1 MTLSVSSFDALVQVT
16 RSGACESLHLGAVA
30 VMEGGGR
37 LVAFAGDPQVPV
49 FWRSTAKFHQ
59 ALGLLSHPG
68 AGDLDLGND
77 HVAVICASHHGQ
89 RFQVQRVEQ
98 VLARARAEVGALR
111 CGCVEPLG
119 RAALAEL
126 LKTGHRPSPLHHMC
140 SGNHAGLLA
149 LAHLLGDPAPYD
161 APAAAVQVHLRALIA
176 RFFSCEPDQ
185 VPVGVDGCGIPT
197 YRSSLASLAQAYARL
212 ALMPPSF
219 PAAWR
224 TSAAR
229 LFASVAEYPDMLSG
243 PGEIDAEVCRAME
256 GTALCKIGAEALVA
270 AAFAPSERW
279 PQGLGIALKISDGT
293 GDRARGVA
301 LLACLDQLEIG
312 TAAQRD
318 HLRARI
324 PHVLSTSRG
333 EAVGGLVPVFQ
344 LRRPP
349 GEAKAG

>member
-1 MTLSVSSFDALVQVT
+1 MSLSVSSFDALVQVS

-37 LVAFAGDPQVPV
+37 LVAFAGDPHVPV
-49 FWRSTAKFHQ
+49 FWRSTAKLHQ
-59 ALGLLSHPG
+59 ALGLLSHPR
-68 AGDLDLGND
+68 AGELELGND

-98 VLARARAEVGALR
+98 VLARARADVGALR

-149 LAHLLGDPAPYD
+149 LSHLLGDSMPYD
-161 APAAAVQVHLRALIA
+161 ASTAAVQVHLRALIA
-176 RFFSCEPDQ
+176 RFIDREPDQ
-185 VPVGVDGCGIPT
+185 VPLGIDGCGIPT
-197 YRSSLASLAQAYARL
+197 YRSSLASLALAYARL
-212 ALMPPSF
+212 AVVPPAF
-219 PAAWR
+219 PSTWR
-224 TSAAR
+224 TSAER
-229 LFASVAEYPDMLSG
+229 LFASVAEYPDVLSG

-270 AAFAPSERW
+270 ASFAPSERW

-301 LLACLDQLEIG
+301 LLACLEQLEIG
-312 TAAQRD
+312 TSAQRD
-318 HLRARI
+318 ALRGRI
-324 PHVLSTSRG
+324 NHTVHTSRG
-333 EAVGGLVPVFQ
+333 EPAGDLTPVFRLQ
-344 LRRPP
+344 RPSR
-349 GEAKAG
+349 EAP